1 MSRAPYVGL
10 HVSTGSRRATAADIV
25 ASVQREIASGA
36 LPAGSR
42 LPPVRALE
50 KQLGLS
56 KNTAQAAY
64 DELVARGLVEAR
76 EREGVF
82 VMAAT
87 KMHAAQVVIE
97 APRPVLVDPVI
108 GRPDFT
114 PRGVTNLSTVFI
126 DPELLP
132 TERLAECARSVLR
145 EKMPS
150 QYDAQGYP
158 PLRQAIAKRLVA
170 RGLDVEADDIVIT
183 TGSQQSLDIVA
194 RSLATKRIAPE
205 SPVYAY
211 AKLLFESLG
220 HELIG
225 LPFDPFT
232 GIDLDVWDRAL
243 AKKPALAY
251 LIPSFHNPTGYSYSS
266 AELRGVLEL
275 CAKHGVAILEDDWG
289 SDMLSDGEYRPM
301 LRALGGK
308 NVLYVNTFT
317 KKLLPSLRIGF
328 VAASR
333 ELVPSLVAAKRLSVL
348 GNAWLTE
355 AVVAEFLD
363 RGYYDTHLQTLQ
375 KNRRAVRRLPRRARR
390 ADARRRS
397 LDDAGRRP
405 TLWLEIPRAID
416 LAALEAH
423 LASQRRDH
431 EQERRVRRQPAAAP
445 TWLPDRLCVA
455 RRARDARATLTI
467 LADAPYARLISAT
480 CSGATSVST
489 RVCRAG
495 TRCNSRFQRPSFA
508 ARYRH

>member
-1 MSRAPYVGL
+1 MTRIPYVGL
-10 HVSTGSRRATAADIV
+10 HVATGSRRATAADIV

-64 DELVARGLVEAR
+64 DELVARGLVETR

-82 VMAAT
+82 VMAARDV
-87 KMHAAQVVIE
+87 KPSERMIS
-97 APRPVLVDPVI
+97 APMPALIPPVLS
-108 GRPDFT
+108 RPDFT

-145 EKMPS
+145 EKMDS
-150 QYDAQGYP
+150 QYDAQGYR
-158 PLRQAIAKRLVA
+158 PLREAIAKRLVA
-170 RGLDVEADDIVIT
+170 RGLDVEPDHIIVT

-194 RSLATKRIAPE
+194 RSLTRKKIAIE

-220 HELIG
+220 HECVG
-225 LPFDPFT
+225 LELDPFD
-232 GIDLDVWDRAL
+232 GLDLDAWDRVL
-243 AKKPALAY
+243 ATKPALAY

-266 AELRGVLEL
+266 AELRRVLEL
-275 CAKHGVAILEDDWG
+275 CAKHEVAILEDDWG

-301 LRALGGK
+301 LRMLGGR
-308 NVLYVNTFT
+308 NVLYVNSFT

-328 VAASR
+328 VAAPP
-333 ELVPSLVAAKRLSVL
+333 ELVPSLVSAKRLSTL

-363 RGYYDTHLQTLQ
+363 RGYYDTHLSSLQ
-375 KNRRAVRRLPRRARR
+375 RALDTRYTACLAALDELMPDGVRWTTP
-390 ADARRRS
+390 
-397 LDDAGRRP
+397 GGGP
-405 TLWLEIPRAID
+405 TLWLEIPKPIE
-416 LAALEAH
+416 LPVLEAH
-423 LASQRRDH
+423 LARRNIMISNKSAAFLGDPHLHGFRIAYAWLAEH
-431 EQERRVRRQPAAAP
+431 EMRAA
-445 TWLPDRLCVA
+445 
-455 RRARDARATLTI
+455 LTI
-467 LADAPYARLISAT
+467 LADALRTL
-480 CSGATSVST
+480 G
-489 RVCRAG
+489 
-495 TRCNSRFQRPSFA
+495 
-508 ARYRH
+508 